1 MMVEKPKLLL
11 LLLMVLVSCV
21 YADSRHLQRVRFR
34 IVDEATGVPL
44 QNREL
49 NICRFVYFKLKP
61 GSPSPFLHED
71 ASWYITSVTTDNKGA
86 FSLDLSSVGAMDI
99 VVEPGEPYNY
109 VRFRRASL
117 DVPKSPD
124 HIRVI
129 RFEKGTT
136 RVAANVIYDLK
147 RRLVQTFP
155 ISGQPVEGAFTEVL
169 LVARKLRTPSST
181 PDVPWF
187 ELSEEAKRV
196 VPNLL
201 ERLKSQDPVVLF
213 QLIDE
218 LVAVERQDDVGRT
231 SLRYDLSPSDYSVIL
246 QRALPSLI
254 AALSDSDAATRLL
267 NQLNAGRAEK
277 SIYAFLDS
285 SEELTIASLKSKLL
299 AKIEFIAKAHELV
312 GVAPVLVPLLEDE
325 DPRIVRRIIRLLVQL
340 RSDLAVPY
348 LIPQLRSKETHEV
361 YFAIRDLMR
370 INATDAAGH
379 IASALTASNTDVR
392 GWALQALVQFDARQF
407 KEEIFELVN
416 QNRERED
423 NLVHYGIAVLVKW
436 GEPRVIPIAMKWLTS
451 NNASRRMELAE
462 DLVELGGYQI
472 VDSLIEFLYDPT
484 IVGGDIGTNA
494 NIRRDAMS
502 LLAKLDPIK
511 AAPTLREYARG
522 EHDFLAMAAAEEL
535 GKIRAAEAVPELLA
549 LLDRRDPSGG
559 TWYRAM
565 LALARIAE
573 PNTIPRLLAELRKR
587 RPDRSYPKT
596 LFALNVASDP
606 DTYHKLHSIKL
617 ERAESLPL
625 VESLAQLSE
634 KCGIPM
640 VLSEKVDAADRSRVV
655 SRLVSPTAIDILDRI
670 VNVLNYSGYKCAV
683 FITDG
688 TVNVATIPEVYD
700 FWETWLIRRQAGS
713 SVRATGVT
721 AD

>member
-61 GSPSPFLHED
+61 GSPSPYLRKD
-71 ASWYITSVTTDNKGA
+71 TRWYITSVTTDNDGG
-86 FSLDLSSVGAMDI
+86 FSLALSSVGAMDI
-99 VVEPGEPYNY
+99 AVEPGEPYNY
-109 VRFRRASL
+109 IRFRRASL

-155 ISGQPVEGAFTEVL
+155 ISGQSSEGPYTEVL
-169 LVARKLRTPSST
+169 LVAGKLKASAFT

-187 ELSEEAKRV
+187 ELSEGAKRV

-231 SLRYDLSPSDYSVIL
+231 SLRYDLSSSDYSVIL
-246 QRALPSLI
+246 QRALPCLI
-254 AALSDSDAATRLL
+254 DALSSSDSATSLRVR
-267 NQLNAGRAEK
+267 LNAGRALLEL
-277 SIYAFLDS
+277 LDS
-285 SEELTIASLKSKLL
+285 EHAEEWTTRSLKFKLL
-299 AKIEFIAKAHELV
+299 ATIEMIAKAHELV
-312 GVAPVLVPLLEDE
+312 GVAPVLAPLLEDE
-325 DPRIVRRIIRLLVQL
+325 NPRIVRGVIRLLVQL
-340 RSDLAVPY
+340 RSGLAAPY
-348 LIPQLRSKETHEV
+348 LTPQLRSKETHEV

-392 GWALQALVQFDARQF
+392 CWALQALVQFDARRF
-407 KEEIFELVN
+407 KQRIFELVE

-423 NLVHYGIAVLVKW
+423 NFVRYAIAVLVKW
-436 GEPRVIPIAMKWLTS
+436 DEPRAIPIAMKWLTS
-451 NNASRRMELAE
+451 NNAYRRMELAE

-472 VDSLIEFLYDPT
+472 VDSLIEFLCDPT

-535 GKIRAAEAVPELLA
+535 GKIRAAQAVPELLA

-559 TWYRAM
+559 TWYYAM

-573 PNTIPRLLAELRKR
+573 PNTIPRLLTELKRKR
-587 RPDRSYPKT
+587 PGRSYPEA

-606 DTYHKLHSIKL
+606 DIYHKLHSIKL

-640 VLSEKVDAADRSRVV
+640 VLSEKVDAADRSREV
-655 SRLVSPTAIDILDRI
+655 SGLVSPTAIDVLDRI
-670 VNVLNYSGYKCAV
+670 VNVLNYSGYKHAV
-683 FITDG
+683 FIIDG
-688 TVNVATIPEVYD
+688 AVNVATIPEVYD
-700 FWETWLIRRQAGS
+700 FWEAWLISRQSGA
-713 SVRATGVT
+713 R
-721 AD
+721 